1 MVAMING
8 EDLAWTELFNSNP
21 QEITKQALADYDP
34 ISQTYTLKSF
44 NHDISISLK
53 EKRLFGSSHLVKFL
67 LTNLR
72 FYSNLT
78 ILTYLVKA
86 RNIPLS
92 TELKS
97 PIQLNAGLMYERG
110 AHQLPLDK
118 LAEKFDDNLDD
129 FIKRSFTLGGQA
141 INFGDAAFQLFP
153 LPRIALA
160 LIAWKKDSEFPARF
174 NLLFDASCEKQLPPD
189 ILWAVAMM
197 SILMVLEENVS
208 TYR

>member
-1 MVAMING
+1 MING
-8 EDLAWTELFNSNP
+8 EDLVWVELLNSNP

-34 ISQTYTLKSF
+34 LSQTYTLKSF
-44 NHDISISLK
+44 NQDISISLK
-53 EKRLFGSSHLVKFL
+53 EKSISGSSPLAKFL
-67 LTNLR
+67 LNDLR
-72 FYSNLT
+72 FYSHLV

-86 RNIPLS
+86 RNIPLA

-97 PIQLNAGLMYERG
+97 PSQLNAGLMYERG

-118 LAEKFDDNLDD
+118 LAEKFDDNLDG
-129 FIKRSFTLGGQA
+129 FITRSLDLGGQV
-141 INFGDAAFQLFP
+141 INFGDAAYQLFP

-160 LIAWKKDSEFPARF
+160 LIVWQRDDEFPGRF

-189 ILWAVAMM
+189 ILWASAMM
-197 SILMVLEENVS
+197 SIMMVLEENVS